1 MTTLTLDA
9 MGTLHGAVRPGPRRG
24 VYCGFLVGSFLGLAF
39 TGHLVA
45 AAAVYTLTPVTCL
58 FDFAV

>member
-9 MGTLHGAVRPGPRRG
+9 MGTLHGAVRPRPRG
-24 VYCGFLVGSFLGLAF
+24 TYCGFLVGSFLGLAF

-58 FDFAV
+58 FDFAM